1 MFVHDGA
8 RYYEVHMKYNI
19 VIYRKL
25 CHVATSEVC
34 KLHQVRCK
42 MFSCSHCH
50 KHSTMSVLL
59 TVSCERTDSER
70 ILHFDIKKAGQD
82 GFWDLVLVFMLTW
95 PQKVWNFPLHC
106 FGILFPVHKLGP
118 KPLEW
123 PVFLLEL
130 GFYQYIFLNISASLF
145 SPYFWQTNPLTIK
158 QNKF

>member
-70 ILHFDIKKAGQD
+70 ILHFDIKRQD
-82 GFWDLVLVFMLTW
+82 RMVFEIWFLYLCLLDLRRSGIFHCTVLVF
-95 PQKVWNFPLHC
+95 C
-106 FGILFPVHKLGP
+106 FQSI
-118 KPLEW
+118 
-123 PVFLLEL
+123 
-130 GFYQYIFLNISASLF
+130 N
-145 SPYFWQTNPLTIK
+145 
-158 QNKF
+158 